1 MSAADVLQHAQQV
14 QGLVELTRAA
24 GIPKNASPSML
35 ASGIDFVLE
44 GLYATKKISRS
55 EERGYHGSDPGPR
68 RPAREVTLK
77 EDPPMPTAGGKGKK
91 YYN

>member
-1 MSAADVLQHAQQV
+1 MALSFSATS
-14 QGLVELTRAA
+14 GGTRSIQRGRSAL
-24 GIPKNASPSML
+24 L

-68 RPAREVTLK
+68 RPVREAALK
-77 EDPPMPTAGGKGKK
+77 EETPMPTAGGKKK

>member
-1 MSAADVLQHAQQV
+1 
-14 QGLVELTRAA
+14 
-24 GIPKNASPSML
+24 
-35 ASGIDFVLE
+35 VLE

-77 EDPPMPTAGGKGKK
+77 EEPPMPTAAGKKK

>member
-1 MSAADVLQHAQQV
+1 M
-14 QGLVELTRAA
+14 QGLVELAHAA
-24 GIPKNASPSML
+24 GIPANASAPLL

-55 EERGYHGSDPGPR
+55 DERGYHATEPPVR
-68 RPAREVTLK
+68 RPAREAVVQRRAA
-77 EDPPMPTAGGKGKK
+77 DADGGGKKK